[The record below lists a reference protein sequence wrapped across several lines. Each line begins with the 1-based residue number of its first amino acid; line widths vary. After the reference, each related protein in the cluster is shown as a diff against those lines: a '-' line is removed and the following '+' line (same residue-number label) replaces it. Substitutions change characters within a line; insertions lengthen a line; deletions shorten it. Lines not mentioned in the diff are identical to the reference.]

1 MRKDLNIRKLK
12 SFLLWRSLGIR
23 LGAFF
28 LAVFLWLFVV
38 SENEYTLTVEIPIE
52 ARNLPAKHALKEE
65 VPEFAKVNL
74 KGTGRG
80 LFKTIVLKTF
90 IRDFKLI
97 LDLERISEEYVF
109 ILNEYFERYPQ
120 KVVIPSNFEVS
131 YVEVVYPSS
140 INIILDEYKEKNIN
154 VISDIFI
161 NPAPGYTLVGKP
173 IIKPEKI
180 KIAGSRDIVQVVNS
194 VKTKSD
200 SLLSQIKDVSMMVE
214 LSSIRGQLIEYTPR
228 TVFFEQKIQSISE
241 RIISEIP
248 VKIINSNDDFR
259 SFVSPQTVSL
269 TVIGGTEFI
278 ASLEA
283 NDIII
288 TVDFYDWKPQQ
299 QFYTIDVSVPNDVI
313 KWMDLSPQNIE
324 LIVTRRS
331 D

>member
-1 MRKDLNIRKLK
+1 M
-12 SFLLWRSLGIR
+12 
-23 LGAFF
+23 
-28 LAVFLWLFVV
+28 
-38 SENEYTLTVEIPIE
+38 
-52 ARNLPAKHALKEE
+52 
-65 VPEFAKVNL
+65 
-74 KGTGRG
+74 
-80 LFKTIVLKTF
+80 
-90 IRDFKLI
+90 
-97 LDLERISEEYVF
+97 ERISEEYVF

-140 INIILDEYKEKNIN
+140 INISLDEYKEKNIN